1 MYTLEYCGAFRGWR
15 TSFESGQ
22 GSTAFREDLVLK
34 TAAHQTV
41 GKPKIDWGD
50 APSRIGWPCKV
61 MPVAGSWHFRR
72 IRKTKP
78 TSGGQVQCFV
88 WKSFASGLREDWN
101 TFRGISGSIATW
113 IFNVFRPRPG
123 QKIIDTMGSDENRDT
138 AKLQAAPIRNEGENL
153 QRKVINFS
161 GNGTYQ
167 SHYLHLHEWS
177 GHRCILQS
185 TTAC

>member
-113 IFNVFRPRPG
+113 IFNVFSSKAGAKDHWHHGQRWKPRHC
-123 QKIIDTMGSDENRDT
+123 QT
-138 AKLQAAPIRNEGENL
+138 AGCAHPQWGGKLAKKGDQLLRKWDLPITLSAPAWV
-153 QRKVINFS
+153 K
-161 GNGTYQ
+161 
-167 SHYLHLHEWS
+167 WP
-177 GHRCILQS
+177 
-185 TTAC
+185 